1 MIVTATCYLS
11 VTFLCYDIYDEK
23 AKTQII
29 QKCIDNKKHFR
40 LAPYN
45 HVLVGFLDGNPG
57 AIHGRCSVFI
67 KFIAIIQPSV

>member
-11 VTFLCYDIYDEK
+11 VAFLCYDIYDEK

-40 LAPYN
+40 LTPYRF
-45 HVLVGFLDGNPG
+45 VVVGFLAWDSG
-57 AIHGRCSVFI
+57 AVHGGCPVFI
-67 KFIAIIQPSV
+67 KFINII